1 MDDWNFT
8 QTTPFDRQFT
18 TSSLLLT
25 KLLIP
30 YLPPETQRVMAIY
43 VKFTELSHTLSSFQT
58 FRQTSRNAQDI
69 MQGFKP
75 YLPPSVCESIDNFEN
90 IMSMMELF
98 QSFQNSSDSDSDF
111 DPMSMMKEMLTPEQQ
126 NMFEMYN
133 TMFDTETKS
142 ETPKG
147 GETDD

>member
-1 MDDWNFT
+1 
-8 QTTPFDRQFT
+8 
-18 TSSLLLT
+18 
-25 KLLIP
+25 
-30 YLPPETQRVMAIY
+30 
-43 VKFTELSHTLSSFQT
+43 
-58 FRQTSRNAQDI
+58 
-69 MQGFKP
+69 
-75 YLPPSVCESIDNFEN
+75 
-90 IMSMMELF
+90 MSMMELF